1 MSALLTVVLRT
12 FRSGRSVRGY
22 SRFVPSSERDPWPG
36 DTTSTAR
43 ARLRMVRVRAEQA
56 LGEKDRRADSA
67 ARPPVGRDARSIAL
81 AQLRQIADMPG
92 DVIEP
97 LVLNRSALRECPGA
111 DAEVVRAFAEQIL
124 QQRRRREA
132 QEKVFFRRED
142 IDTLSRLLQCSA
154 DGVNPLLD
162 RLGVLA

>member
-1 MSALLTVVLRT
+1 
-12 FRSGRSVRGY
+12 
-22 SRFVPSSERDPWPG
+22 
-36 DTTSTAR
+36 
-43 ARLRMVRVRAEQA
+43 MVRVRAEQA
-56 LGEKDRRADSA
+56 LGEKDRRAGSA

-81 AQLRQIADMPG
+81 AQLRQIADVPG

-97 LVLNRSALRECPGA
+97 LVLNRSVLQECPGA